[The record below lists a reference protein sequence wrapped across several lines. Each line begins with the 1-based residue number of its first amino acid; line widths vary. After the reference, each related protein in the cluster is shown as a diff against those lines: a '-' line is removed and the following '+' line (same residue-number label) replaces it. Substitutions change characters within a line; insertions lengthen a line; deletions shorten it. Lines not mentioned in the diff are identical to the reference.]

1 MNLYKKQL
9 ELQSLT
15 IEAFEVKMNEVI
27 SKKEKNRQRTTDDTF
42 SKIYLM
48 RLASEIY
55 DLRNSKLPK
64 VIENIFINDRY
75 RDEICEQYGEATLL
89 DSNLKAKAKEIAKKL
104 QEKINDKSIYSL
116 NPEKV
121 KKDDRVEASV
131 IKRTFEILGEKNR
144 DLESSIKELKLKQKE
159 QVMTLA
165 TILLSSGEV
174 AWITLKTIS
183 ELLIKDLH
191 SEDDNSTSV
200 QGITNTIA
208 ESLHEHIA
216 FKLKR
221 DGMRAEEWENNTE
234 IDVAI
239 ELFALLIDLDILEE
253 YEKDGRFKNYRFSED
268 FEKKSKEIYNSI
280 LLYTPPSFEP
290 MIVAP
295 IPWTTIDDGGFLKDT
310 NSSPRFDLCIMKAKT
325 KRDRANVESLRKT
338 FSPLLLQ
345 AINIIQDTSWQINSD
360 LLDDIESY
368 HKRLK
373 SQAKEETKELDKKKR
388 KRYSILKEIKTKLQ
402 GQKELL
408 EEMGLSTEKID
419 EALHKKYQEQ
429 KTAKIAHQEILTE
442 IGKIKSEINIDK
454 ITIDKAKKYIEYS
467 EIYFVWQVDF
477 RGRTYPAQP
486 LLNPQGDDLAK
497 SLLRFSARKPLG
509 DSGEKWFKIHGANL
523 YGEDKISFDDR
534 VGWIDEHRDD
544 ILSIFDHSDRFE
556 SNFLQKA
563 DKPYGFLAF
572 AYEYREFI
580 KDPDSF
586 RSALPIAMDGSNNG
600 FQHITAL
607 LRDKKGALK
616 VNVLP
621 SKDQKTPNDIYK
633 DVAIKTKELINND
646 NEYIIKKDKIEIK
659 IDKKY
664 IDEIYPEIN
673 RDLTKK
679 NVMTEVYGAGEDAKL
694 SQIIEYLDA
703 KLQEK
708 LEWSEET
715 VDNVSLY
722 LRNKIAEAMKLEL
735 SSSDI
740 YKKWMKEIA
749 KNTTKQNRAL
759 RWKTPIIGLEVIQE
773 EFETKK
779 DKISTKYNGK
789 KNTMQIK
796 IPTDRID
803 KREQSKGI
811 APNFIHSLDATH
823 LFLTVLESH
832 KNGIDSFATIHDSF
846 GTHACDIDILL
857 EATKDTFIQMYGIDI
872 LASLKRDIEQEYSVL
887 LKDIKYQES
896 VEAFE
901 IESVRDSLYIFS

>member
-1 MNLYKKQL
+1 M
-9 ELQSLT
+9 
-15 IEAFEVKMNEVI
+15 
-27 SKKEKNRQRTTDDTF
+27 
-42 SKIYLM
+42 
-48 RLASEIY
+48 
-55 DLRNSKLPK
+55 
-64 VIENIFINDRY
+64 
-75 RDEICEQYGEATLL
+75 
-89 DSNLKAKAKEIAKKL
+89 
-104 QEKINDKSIYSL
+104 
-116 NPEKV
+116 
-121 KKDDRVEASV
+121 
-131 IKRTFEILGEKNR
+131 
-144 DLESSIKELKLKQKE
+144 
-159 QVMTLA
+159 
-165 TILLSSGEV
+165 
-174 AWITLKTIS
+174 
-183 ELLIKDLH
+183 
-191 SEDDNSTSV
+191 
-200 QGITNTIA
+200 
-208 ESLHEHIA
+208 
-216 FKLKR
+216 
-221 DGMRAEEWENNTE
+221 
-234 IDVAI
+234 
-239 ELFALLIDLDILEE
+239 
-253 YEKDGRFKNYRFSED
+253 
-268 FEKKSKEIYNSI
+268 
-280 LLYTPPSFEP
+280 
-290 MIVAP
+290 
-295 IPWTTIDDGGFLKDT
+295 
-310 NSSPRFDLCIMKAKT
+310 
-325 KRDRANVESLRKT
+325 
-338 FSPLLLQ
+338 
-345 AINIIQDTSWQINSD
+345 
-360 LLDDIESY
+360 
-368 HKRLK
+368 
-373 SQAKEETKELDKKKR
+373 
-388 KRYSILKEIKTKLQ
+388 
-402 GQKELL
+402 
-408 EEMGLSTEKID
+408 
-419 EALHKKYQEQ
+419 
-429 KTAKIAHQEILTE
+429 
-442 IGKIKSEINIDK
+442 
-454 ITIDKAKKYIEYS
+454 
-467 EIYFVWQVDF
+467 
-477 RGRTYPAQP
+477 
-486 LLNPQGDDLAK
+486 
-497 SLLRFSARKPLG
+497 
-509 DSGEKWFKIHGANL
+509 
-523 YGEDKISFDDR
+523 
-534 VGWIDEHRDD
+534 
-544 ILSIFDHSDRFE
+544 SIFDHSDRFE

-872 LASLKRDIEQEYSVL
+872 LASLKRDIEQEYSVS
-887 LKDIKYQES
+887 LKDIEYQES
-896 VEAFE
+896 VEAFK